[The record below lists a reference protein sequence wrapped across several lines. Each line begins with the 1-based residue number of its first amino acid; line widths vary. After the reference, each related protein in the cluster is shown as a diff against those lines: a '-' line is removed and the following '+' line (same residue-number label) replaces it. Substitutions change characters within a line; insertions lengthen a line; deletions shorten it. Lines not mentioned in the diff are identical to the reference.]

1 MRGRAAARPTM
12 PTRAAAARQIVRCC
26 RRLWEAGLIAG
37 VDGNVSVRLGPERV
51 LVTPSGLLKCELTP
65 ADLVEV
71 GLAGAPRGGAG
82 RRSSRRASSELDLHL
97 RVYRR
102 RPDCGA
108 VVHAHP
114 PAATAFAVAGEGLPA
129 DVLPEVILYLGP
141 VPLVPYA
148 MTGTPALGD
157 AVEPFLAR
165 HVAVLLAN
173 HGALAWGPDLTAA
186 QIRMESLE
194 HSARI
199 LLAARALGRITR
211 LTPEQ
216 VRALDQ
222 RRGTPRDG

>member
-1 MRGRAAARPTM
+1 MPSRAT
-12 PTRAAAARQIVRCC
+12 AARQIVQCC

-37 VDGNVSVRLGPERV
+37 ADGNVSVRVARNRV
-51 LVTPSGLLKCELTP
+51 LVTPRGELKCDLAP

-71 GLAGAPRGGAG
+71 DLAG
-82 RRSSRRASSELDLHL
+82 RRRPGAGGHSSRQASSELDLHL

-114 PAATAFAVAGEGLPA
+114 PSATAFAVAGETLPA
-129 DVLPEVILYLGP
+129 DVLPELILYLGP

-173 HGALAWGPDLTAA
+173 HGAVTWGPDLATAHL
-186 QIRMESLE
+186 RMESLE

-199 LLAARALGRITR
+199 LLIARALGPMTR
-211 LTPEQ
+211 LSPEQ
-216 VRALDQ
+216 VKALDQ